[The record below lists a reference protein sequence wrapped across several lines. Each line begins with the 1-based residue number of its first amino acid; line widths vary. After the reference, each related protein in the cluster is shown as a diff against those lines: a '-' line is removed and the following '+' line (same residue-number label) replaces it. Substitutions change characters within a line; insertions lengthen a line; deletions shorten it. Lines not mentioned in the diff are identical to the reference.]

1 MPQFKELPL
10 EPSQL
15 MLFGTSVEDAV
26 PVESDVRGFSLVMDC
41 LDYSVV
47 ERKRSEL
54 GCPSYPPKELTK
66 VLVYAYSKGIRS
78 SRRIE
83 ELLSF
88 DVRFIWLAG
97 GLKPDHNTIARFRKE
112 NWQELTGVFVESVR
126 VCTEVGLVCLK
137 VVATDGTKVAAAAS
151 RRSVRDGDRL
161 ERELAAVEAI
171 LREAEELDRAEDED
185 EASSGRKSAAQV
197 EDLKELKTK
206 IEAAKQRLK
215 ESDRK
220 NAVMSELDSRVM
232 RTGERNRP
240 CYNVQASVDTES
252 QVIVAMSVTQHEVD
266 NGELPAMVE
275 QVESNTGCSPEV
287 TLADCGYVDEET
299 LRWAAETD
307 HDVLMPLKEH
317 HREKVRND
325 LFASKCFLP
334 DLDRD
339 VLVCPAGREL
349 TFKAI
354 SRTRAT
360 YRRYGA
366 IGCQRCSFYQ
376 QCVKTGCGSRQV
388 HVNVMASQRRAM
400 QERLASEEGRR
411 LFGQRSQSV
420 EPVFG
425 QLKSNRGFDRFL
437 TWGLN
442 GASAETA
449 LACIAHNVMKCMSKA
464 TALLFAAARRLTAI
478 FSQALARHQNTVPQ
492 PSTGQ
497 AF

>member
-1 MPQFKELPL
+1 LPL

-26 PVESDVRGFSLVMDC
+26 PLESDVRGFSLVMDR

-54 GCPSYPPKELTK
+54 GCPSYPPKEMTK
-66 VLVYAYSKGIRS
+66 VLVYAYSRGIRS

-112 NWQELTGVFVESVR
+112 NLGELTDLFAESVR
-126 VCTEVGLVCLK
+126 VCTEVGLVDMK
-137 VVATDGTKVAAAAS
+137 VVAIDGTKVPAAAS

-171 LREAEELDRAEDED
+171 LREAEEVDRAEDEA
-185 EASSGRKSAAQV
+185 ESSSGRKSAAQI
-197 EDLKELKTK
+197 EDTKELKTK
-206 IEAAKQRLK
+206 IEAAIQRLR

-232 RTGERNRP
+232 RTGDGNRP
-240 CYNVQASVDTES
+240 CYNVQAAVDAES

-275 QVESNTGCSPEV
+275 QVESNTGCSPDV
-287 TLADCGYVDEET
+287 TVADCGYVDEET
-299 LRWAAETD
+299 LRWAAETN

-317 HREKVRND
+317 YREKGRKD
-325 LFASKCFLP
+325 LFASKCFHP
-334 DLDRD
+334 DPDRD
-339 VLVCPAGREL
+339 VLICPAGREL

-354 SRTRAT
+354 WRNHANVI

-366 IGCQRCSFYQ
+366 VGCQSCSFYR

-388 HVNVMASQRRAM
+388 NVNVMASQRQRM

-411 LFGQRSQSV
+411 LYDQRSQSA

-425 QLKSNRGFDRFL
+425 QFKSNRRFDRFL

-442 GASAETA
+442 GASAEAA
-449 LACIAHNVMKCMSKA
+449 LAFIAHNVMKCVSKA
-464 TALLFAAARRLTAI
+464 TALLFAAARRLIAI
-478 FSQALARHQNTVPQ
+478 LSEALVKQHN
-492 PSTGQ
+492 PSRLVLGQ
-497 AF
+497 TF